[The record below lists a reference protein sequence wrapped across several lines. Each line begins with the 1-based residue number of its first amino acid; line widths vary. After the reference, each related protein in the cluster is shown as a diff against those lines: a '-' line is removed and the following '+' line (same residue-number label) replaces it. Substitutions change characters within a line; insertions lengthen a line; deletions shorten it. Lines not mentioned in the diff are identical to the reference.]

1 MALPKIDIPIQEMT
15 LPSTGEKVKYRPFTV
30 KEEKIL
36 LVAQESNDPTNE
48 VLAAKQVVN
57 NCLIDKEVSDL
68 AMFDLEY
75 VLMYIRARSVNNVIN
90 FTIKDP
96 ETEEPVELELDID
109 KIQITKNEEHTN
121 EVKINDEY
129 RLFLRYPTIDEFAR
143 LTTMDQSDPLSDY
156 TLLVSCIDYIA
167 SEDELYYFKDYNQEE
182 IDTFMEDLSTD
193 IVNGIT
199 KFFETMPKLRHEMTY
214 INENG
219 NEKTF
224 VVEGM
229 RSFFI

>member
-1 MALPKIDIPIQEMT
+1 MGLPKIDIPIQEMT

-57 NCLIDKEVSDL
+57 NCLIDKEVSEL

-75 VLMYIRARSVNNVIN
+75 ILMYLRGRSVNNIIN
-90 FTIKDP
+90 FNIKDP
-96 ETEEPVELELDID
+96 ETDETVELELDIE
-109 KIQITKNEEHTN
+109 KISITRSEEHTN
-121 EVKINDEY
+121 EVKINDDY
-129 RLFLRYPTIDEFAR
+129 RLFLRYPTIDEFAK
-143 LTTMDQSDPLSDY
+143 LTTMDQDDPLSDY

-167 SEDELYYFKDYNQEE
+167 SEDELHYFKDYAQEE
-182 IDTFMEDLSTD
+182 IDTFMEDLSSD
-193 IVNGIT
+193 IVKGIT
-199 KFFETMPKLRHEMTY
+199 KFFETMPRLRHEMTY
-214 INENG
+214 TNNKG